1 MPTLLDIY
9 SPPKPK
15 VAPTGI
21 PGLDDEEPMSD
32 VPSVA
37 AYQKEQLANRAA
49 QQAVAIQRQQAQQSR
64 GGGIPYIPGMGK
76 WGRYARI
83 ASHLSAAGESESARE
98 GVAQVDAEIQRIT
111 SLMKAVDSAV
121 IQLEA
126 KRLAGLL

>member
-1 MPTLLDIY
+1 MSKPVPLVQFESDRVVVTTNSPAEVVRAIAALKSGRKQIAERLAELEQEKVTL
-9 SPPKPK
+9 
-15 VAPTGI
+15 
-21 PGLDDEEPMSD
+21 
-32 VPSVA
+32 
-37 AYQKEQLANRAA
+37 
-49 QQAVAIQRQQAQQSR
+49 RQQAQQSR

-83 ASHLSAAGESESARE
+83 ASHLSAAGQSESARE

-111 SLMKAVDSAV
+111 SLMQAVDSAV

>member
-1 MPTLLDIY
+1 M
-9 SPPKPK
+9 SKPVPLVQFESDRVVVTTNNPAEVVRAIAALK
-15 VAPTGI
+15 SGRKQIAER
-21 PGLDDEEPMSD
+21 LAELEEEKK
-32 VPSVA
+32 A
-37 AYQKEQLANRAA
+37 L
-49 QQAVAIQRQQAQQSR
+49 RQQAQQSR

-83 ASHLSAAGESESARE
+83 ASHMSAAGERDDLRE
-98 GVAQVDAEIQRIT
+98 GVAQLDAELQRIT

>member
-1 MPTLLDIY
+1 MSKPVPLVQFESDRVVVTTN
-9 SPPKPK
+9 SP
-15 VAPTGI
+15 
-21 PGLDDEEPMSD
+21 DE
-32 VPSVA
+32 VVRAIA
-37 AYQKEQLANRAA
+37 ALKSGRKQIAERLAELEGERATF
-49 QQAVAIQRQQAQQSR
+49 RQQARQNR
-64 GGGIPYIPGMGK
+64 GGGLPYIPGLGK

-98 GVAQVDAEIQRIT
+98 GVAQFDAEIHRIT

>member
-1 MPTLLDIY
+1 M
-9 SPPKPK
+9 SKP
-15 VAPTGI
+15 VP
-21 PGLDDEEPMSD
+21 LVQFESD
-32 VPSVA
+32 RVVVTTNNPAEVVRAIA
-37 AYQKEQLANRAA
+37 ALKSGRKQIAERLAELEVEKQNL
-49 QQAVAIQRQQAQQSR
+49 RQQAQQSR

>member
-1 MPTLLDIY
+1 M
-9 SPPKPK
+9 SKP
-15 VAPTGI
+15 VP
-21 PGLDDEEPMSD
+21 LVQFESD
-32 VPSVA
+32 RVVVTTNNPAEVVRAIA
-37 AYQKEQLANRAA
+37 ALKSGRKQIAERLAELEGEKQNL
-49 QQAVAIQRQQAQQSR
+49 RQQAQQSR

-83 ASHLSAAGESESARE
+83 ASHLSAAGESDSARE

>member
-1 MPTLLDIY
+1 
-9 SPPKPK
+9 
-15 VAPTGI
+15 
-21 PGLDDEEPMSD
+21 
-32 VPSVA
+32 
-37 AYQKEQLANRAA
+37 
-49 QQAVAIQRQQAQQSR
+49 
-64 GGGIPYIPGMGK
+64 MGK

>member
-1 MPTLLDIY
+1 M
-9 SPPKPK
+9 SKPVPLVQFESDRVVVTTNNPAEVVRAIAALKSGRKQIAERLAELEQEK
-15 VAPTGI
+15 VT
-21 PGLDDEEPMSD
+21 
-32 VPSVA
+32 
-37 AYQKEQLANRAA
+37 Y
-49 QQAVAIQRQQAQQSR
+49 RQQAQQSR

>member
-1 MPTLLDIY
+1 M
-9 SPPKPK
+9 SKP
-15 VAPTGI
+15 VP
-21 PGLDDEEPMSD
+21 LVQFESD
-32 VPSVA
+32 RVVVTTNNPAEVVRAIA
-37 AYQKEQLANRAA
+37 ALKSGRKQIAERLAELEGEKQNL
-49 QQAVAIQRQQAQQSR
+49 RQQAQQSR
-64 GGGIPYIPGMGK
+64 GGGIPYISGMGK

>member
-1 MPTLLDIY
+1 M
-9 SPPKPK
+9 SKP
-15 VAPTGI
+15 VP
-21 PGLDDEEPMSD
+21 LVQFESD
-32 VPSVA
+32 RVVVTTNNPAEVVRAIA
-37 AYQKEQLANRAA
+37 ALKSGRKQIAERLAELEGEKQNL
-49 QQAVAIQRQQAQQSR
+49 RQQAQQSR

>member
-1 MPTLLDIY
+1 M
-9 SPPKPK
+9 SKP
-15 VAPTGI
+15 VP
-21 PGLDDEEPMSD
+21 LVQFESD
-32 VPSVA
+32 RVVVTTNNPAEVVRAIA
-37 AYQKEQLANRAA
+37 ALKSGRKQIAERLAELEGEKQNL
-49 QQAVAIQRQQAQQSR
+49 RQQAQQSR

-83 ASHLSAAGESESARE
+83 ASHLSAAGESENARD

>member
-1 MPTLLDIY
+1 M
-9 SPPKPK
+9 SKP
-15 VAPTGI
+15 VP
-21 PGLDDEEPMSD
+21 LVQFESD
-32 VPSVA
+32 RVVVTTNNPAEVVRAIA
-37 AYQKEQLANRAA
+37 ALKSGRKQIAERLAELEGEKQNL
-49 QQAVAIQRQQAQQSR
+49 RQQAQQSR

-111 SLMKAVDSAV
+111 SLLKAVDSAV

>member
-1 MPTLLDIY
+1 MSKPVPLVQFESDRVVITTNNPAEVVRAIAALKSGRKQIAERLAELEVEKVTL
-9 SPPKPK
+9 
-15 VAPTGI
+15 
-21 PGLDDEEPMSD
+21 
-32 VPSVA
+32 
-37 AYQKEQLANRAA
+37 
-49 QQAVAIQRQQAQQSR
+49 RQQAQQSR

>member
-1 MPTLLDIY
+1 MSKPVPLVQFESDRVVVTTDSPAEVVRAIAALKSGRKQIAERLAELEQEKVTL
-9 SPPKPK
+9 
-15 VAPTGI
+15 
-21 PGLDDEEPMSD
+21 
-32 VPSVA
+32 
-37 AYQKEQLANRAA
+37 
-49 QQAVAIQRQQAQQSR
+49 RQQAQQSR

-83 ASHLSAAGESESARE
+83 ASHLSAAGQSESARE

-111 SLMKAVDSAV
+111 SLMQAVDSAV

>member
-1 MPTLLDIY
+1 M
-9 SPPKPK
+9 SKP
-15 VAPTGI
+15 VP
-21 PGLDDEEPMSD
+21 LVQFESD
-32 VPSVA
+32 RVVVTTNNPAEVVRAIA
-37 AYQKEQLANRAA
+37 ALKSGRKQIAERLAELEVEKQNL
-49 QQAVAIQRQQAQQSR
+49 RQQAQQNR

-83 ASHLSAAGESESARE
+83 ASHLSSAGESDNLRE
-98 GVAQVDAEIQRIT
+98 GVAQLDAELQRIN

>member
-1 MPTLLDIY
+1 M
-9 SPPKPK
+9 SKPVPLVQFESDRVVVTTNNPAE
-15 VAPTGI
+15 VARAI
-21 PGLDDEEPMSD
+21 
-32 VPSVA
+32 A
-37 AYQKEQLANRAA
+37 ALKSGRKQIAERLAELEGERATF
-49 QQAVAIQRQQAQQSR
+49 RQQAQQNR
-64 GGGIPYIPGMGK
+64 GGGLPYIPGLGK

-98 GVAQVDAEIQRIT
+98 GVAQFDAEIQRIT

>member
-1 MPTLLDIY
+1 M
-9 SPPKPK
+9 SKP
-15 VAPTGI
+15 VP
-21 PGLDDEEPMSD
+21 LVQFESD
-32 VPSVA
+32 RVVVTTNNPAEVVRAIA
-37 AYQKEQLANRAA
+37 ALKSGRKQIAERLAELEVEKQNL
-49 QQAVAIQRQQAQQSR
+49 RQQAQQSR

-83 ASHLSAAGESESARE
+83 ASHLSASGQSESARE

-111 SLMKAVDSAV
+111 SLMQAVDSAV

>member
-1 MPTLLDIY
+1 M
-9 SPPKPK
+9 SKP
-15 VAPTGI
+15 VP
-21 PGLDDEEPMSD
+21 LVQFESD
-32 VPSVA
+32 RVVITTNNPAEVVRAIA
-37 AYQKEQLANRAA
+37 ALKSGRKQIAERLAELEVEKQNL
-49 QQAVAIQRQQAQQSR
+49 RQQAQQSR

>member
-1 MPTLLDIY
+1 M
-9 SPPKPK
+9 SKP
-15 VAPTGI
+15 VP
-21 PGLDDEEPMSD
+21 LVQFESD
-32 VPSVA
+32 RVVVTTNNPAEVVRAIA
-37 AYQKEQLANRAA
+37 ALKSGRKQIAERLAELEVEKQNL
-49 QQAVAIQRQQAQQSR
+49 RQQAQQSR

-83 ASHLSAAGESESARE
+83 ASHLSAAGDSESARE

>member
-1 MPTLLDIY
+1 M
-9 SPPKPK
+9 SKP
-15 VAPTGI
+15 VP
-21 PGLDDEEPMSD
+21 LVQFESD
-32 VPSVA
+32 RVVITTNNPAEVVRAIA
-37 AYQKEQLANRAA
+37 ALKSGRKQIAERLAELEVEKQNL
-49 QQAVAIQRQQAQQSR
+49 RQQARQSR

>member
-1 MPTLLDIY
+1 MSKPVPLVQFESDRVVVTTNNPAEVVRAIAALKSGRKQIAERLAELEGEKQTL
-9 SPPKPK
+9 
-15 VAPTGI
+15 
-21 PGLDDEEPMSD
+21 
-32 VPSVA
+32 
-37 AYQKEQLANRAA
+37 
-49 QQAVAIQRQQAQQSR
+49 RQQAQQSR

>member
-1 MPTLLDIY
+1 M
-9 SPPKPK
+9 SKPVPLVQFESDRVVVTTNNPAEVVRAIAALKSGRKQIAERLAELEQEK
-15 VAPTGI
+15 VTF
-21 PGLDDEEPMSD
+21 
-32 VPSVA
+32 
-37 AYQKEQLANRAA
+37 
-49 QQAVAIQRQQAQQSR
+49 RQQAQQSR
-64 GGGIPYIPGMGK
+64 GGVIPYIPGMGK

>member
-1 MPTLLDIY
+1 M
-9 SPPKPK
+9 SKPVPLVQFESDRVVVTTNNPAEVVRAIAALKSGRKQIAERLAELEQEK
-15 VAPTGI
+15 VTF
-21 PGLDDEEPMSD
+21 
-32 VPSVA
+32 
-37 AYQKEQLANRAA
+37 
-49 QQAVAIQRQQAQQSR
+49 RQQAQQSR

-111 SLMKAVDSAV
+111 SLMQAVDSAV

>member
-1 MPTLLDIY
+1 MSKPVPLVQFESDRVVVTTN
-9 SPPKPK
+9 SPAE
-15 VAPTGI
+15 VVRAI
-21 PGLDDEEPMSD
+21 
-32 VPSVA
+32 A
-37 AYQKEQLANRAA
+37 ALKSGRKQIAERLAELEQEKLNL
-49 QQAVAIQRQQAQQSR
+49 RQQAQQSR

-98 GVAQVDAEIQRIT
+98 GVAQVDAEIQRIA
-111 SLMKAVDSAV
+111 SLLKAVDSAV

>member
-1 MPTLLDIY
+1 M
-9 SPPKPK
+9 SKPVPLVQFESDRVVVTTNNPAEVVRAIAALKSGRKQIAERLAELEQEK
-15 VAPTGI
+15 VTF
-21 PGLDDEEPMSD
+21 
-32 VPSVA
+32 
-37 AYQKEQLANRAA
+37 
-49 QQAVAIQRQQAQQSR
+49 RQQAQQSR

>member
-1 MPTLLDIY
+1 MSKPVPLVQFESDRVVVTTNNPAEVVRAIAALKSGRKQIAERLAELEQEKVTL
-9 SPPKPK
+9 
-15 VAPTGI
+15 
-21 PGLDDEEPMSD
+21 
-32 VPSVA
+32 
-37 AYQKEQLANRAA
+37 
-49 QQAVAIQRQQAQQSR
+49 RQQAQQSR

-83 ASHLSAAGESESARE
+83 ASHHTAPGESESARE

-111 SLMKAVDSAV
+111 SLMQAVDSAV

>member
-1 MPTLLDIY
+1 M
-9 SPPKPK
+9 SKP
-15 VAPTGI
+15 VP
-21 PGLDDEEPMSD
+21 LVQFESD
-32 VPSVA
+32 RVVVTTNNPAEVVRAIA
-37 AYQKEQLANRAA
+37 ALKSGRKQLEVEKQNL
-49 QQAVAIQRQQAQQSR
+49 RQQAQQNR

-83 ASHLSAAGESESARE
+83 ASHLSSAGESDNLRE
-98 GVAQVDAEIQRIT
+98 GVAQLDAELQRIT